1 MSNLPTTIV
10 LLDPSSPDGE
20 TALDLLDQVDD
31 HVALVVMLSGP
42 SAQALRDFAAAERID
57 VGTAGWI
64 YLDQVTERLAYTGY
78 HIQAITVSG
87 PDTVAELADIAATT
101 VTRRVLLPASF
112 GEAAGATGAARTAL
126 AARISAPVVVAQAAV
141 FSK

>member
-20 TALDLLDQVDD
+20 TALELLDSIDD
-31 HVALVVMLSGP
+31 HIALVVMLGGAG
-42 SAQALRDFAAAERID
+42 AQSLRDFAAAERID
-57 VGTAGWI
+57 VATAGWI

-78 HIQAITVSG
+78 HIQAITASG
-87 PDTVAELADIAATT
+87 ADALAELADLAANT
-101 VTRRVLLPASF
+101 VTRRVLLPAAF
-112 GEAAGATGAARTAL
+112 PDVARKSL
-126 AARISAPVVVAQAAV
+126 AARVSAPVIVAEVPA